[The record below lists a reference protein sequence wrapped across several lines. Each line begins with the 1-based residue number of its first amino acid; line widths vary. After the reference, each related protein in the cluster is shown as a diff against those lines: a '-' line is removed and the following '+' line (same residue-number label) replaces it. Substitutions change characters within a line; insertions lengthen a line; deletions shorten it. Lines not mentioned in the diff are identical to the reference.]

1 MQSGVGA
8 LIILNVD
15 GDLRS
20 GAKPLSMRKFVTPC
34 ISRDYVIVLARWHTL
49 LKFSTAVGVE
59 LPACFLVF
67 GATDFDFHTRHRPII
82 RSPDCAEKERIVRR
96 LRSAAVLR

>member
-15 GDLRS
+15 GNLRS

-34 ISRDYVIVLARWHTL
+34 VSRDYVIVLARWHAL
-49 LKFSTAVGVE
+49 LKFSTTVGVE

-67 GATDFDFHTRHRPII
+67 GATNLHFHPRHRAVI
-82 RSPDCAEKERIVRR
+82 RSPDCAENESIIRR
-96 LRSAAVLR
+96 LRPGAVLG